1 MPPLRSLTL
10 ALLLTCLGSATSRAQ
25 SRAVPPDTM
34 AQYAFTLEPGD
45 VVQVNVWREPDLNG
59 NFEVDQTGRL
69 TLPMLGARQ
78 VAGLPWPTLRDS
90 LLSGYALQLKN
101 PSVILTPLRRVQV
114 LGEVTRPG
122 QYFADPTLSIA
133 GLVALAGGATPEGDL
148 RRVRVVRNGRTIIP
162 SESIETLV
170 LGSGVLSN
178 DQVFVGKRPW
188 LERNGAFLA
197 SAIIST
203 TSIVITLIRQ

>member
-1 MPPLRSLTL
+1 
-10 ALLLTCLGSATSRAQ
+10 
-25 SRAVPPDTM
+25 
-34 AQYAFTLEPGD
+34 
-45 VVQVNVWREPDLNG
+45 
-59 NFEVDQTGRL
+59 
-69 TLPMLGARQ
+69 MLGARQ

-148 RRVRVVRNGRTIIP
+148 RRVRVVRNGRTNIP